1 MIAAYIRRV
10 YDLRCPKCDA
20 VQPVF
25 GLSTTLA
32 GGLFNVKL
40 NGFAPCVGCKAR
52 LKMVYGQPAWKR
64 RLTQVGIAVA
74 SAGVF
79 IFLFLIWMQFIGLF
93 GLWWLL
99 SLPLL
104 LLLWQIIA
112 LRICQSFARYLM
124 EVVVV

>member
-10 YDLRCPKCDA
+10 YNFRCPRCDA
-20 VQPVF
+20 LQPVF
-25 GLSTTLA
+25 GLGTTLA
-32 GGLFNVKL
+32 RGLFNVKL
-40 NGFAPCVGCKAR
+40 NAFAPCVDCKAR
-52 LKMVYGQPAWKR
+52 LEMVYRQPVWKR

-112 LRICQSFARYLM
+112 LRIYRGFACYLM
-124 EVVVV
+124 EVFVV